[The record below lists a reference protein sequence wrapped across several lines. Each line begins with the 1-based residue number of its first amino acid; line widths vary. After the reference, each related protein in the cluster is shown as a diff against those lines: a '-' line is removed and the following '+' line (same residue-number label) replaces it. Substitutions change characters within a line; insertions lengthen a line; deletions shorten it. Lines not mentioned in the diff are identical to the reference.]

1 MVNAPRLTAAL
12 LVAATSLALAASPA
26 TAHTELTSTSPKAG
40 TYAKRSLSVV
50 RARFNQPIR
59 SGRLQVLRAGK
70 KVSQGTGRRSPDNVR
85 TIEARIPEELAGGV
99 YVARWTMTAV
109 DGHVQRGSWRFK
121 VRPKPAATPA
131 PAATTQASPTIEPSP
146 SAEPTATVDPASAS
160 DDGGAGDRG
169 AGRRPG
175 GRRHS
180 WPPPAPSLCCGGAA
194 PRDHARSDRPR
205 GGTGDRLEHELAV
218 DRGGVQAVHVADV
231 EPCAAIEGIR
241 AGATR
246 EPVVV
251 VAAVERVVA
260 RAAGEPVL
268 PGRGRRACRR
278 PRRR

>member
-1 MVNAPRLTAAL
+1 MLHHGSLPGTTSLESMVHARRLTGAL
-12 LVAATSLALAASPA
+12 LVAATSLALAAPPA

-70 KVSQGTGRRSPDNVR
+70 KVSEGSGRRSPDNVR

-131 PAATTQASPTIEPSP
+131 AVATTQASPTVEPTP

-160 DDGGAGDRG
+160 DDGGAGTG
-169 AGRRPG
+169 VLVG
-175 GRRHS
+175 G
-180 WPPPAPSLCCGGAA
+180 L
-194 PRDHARSDRPR
+194 
-205 GGTGDRLEHELAV
+205 
-218 DRGGVQAVHVADV
+218 
-231 EPCAAIEGIR
+231 
-241 AGATR
+241 
-246 EPVVV
+246 VVV
-251 VAAVERVVA
+251 GLLA
-260 RAAGEPVL
+260 AAGTVGVL
-268 PGRGRRACRR
+268 
-278 PRRR
+278 RRRR